1 MFFKL
6 TLSVVALAVLSACGG
21 GSSEGSSITVPPS
34 VSPSDPVPVPVP
46 VPTPPEPV
54 PVPVPVP
61 VPNPVPD
68 NDIADI
74 NTYRLRASQMGT
86 DEGIE
91 YRYGPDALSYGTAVA
106 GNTYSGPRA
115 SKSYQ
120 TLSVQR
126 GEVQKDGIVGN
137 RGCGA
142 NGWCGEY
149 QIGENLFGE
158 PGDYSS
164 SIVNV
169 GYIPDV
175 PPIGFL
181 ESKYWGVA
189 SLQQISVAHNT
200 VAWSPEVS
208 WTTYAGANA
217 DNGSND
223 ENTVRLAGVRSGS
236 PIGTAPIDAKPV
248 ASARGYGR
256 GGWVNN
262 VLTVFSNG
270 WITSA
275 GSNTSHNF
283 LKVKIP
289 DGKTPTGIAI
299 TNSGEF
305 ALVTVWD
312 ATLVKGQVVV
322 IALSDGCQWCETK
335 PESEWD
341 ANWGSAR
348 QAYPGMPGLGNYL
361 KAKVIGLIDLPETM
375 KAPTEISV
383 TTGHRNDD
391 YQVIRN
397 FFNSHMQ
404 NETNRK
410 KYYDGEWTQ
419 AIARTGMAVV
429 ISKSEK
435 RAAFIDL
442 KPLFQYYRN

>member
-236 PIGTAPIDAKPV
+236 PIGTAPIDAK
-248 ASARGYGR
+248 
-256 GGWVNN
+256 
-262 VLTVFSNG
+262 
-270 WITSA
+270 
-275 GSNTSHNF
+275 
-283 LKVKIP
+283 
-289 DGKTPTGIAI
+289 
-299 TNSGEF
+299 
-305 ALVTVWD
+305 
-312 ATLVKGQVVV
+312 
-322 IALSDGCQWCETK
+322 
-335 PESEWD
+335 
-341 ANWGSAR
+341 
-348 QAYPGMPGLGNYL
+348 
-361 KAKVIGLIDLPETM
+361 
-375 KAPTEISV
+375 
-383 TTGHRNDD
+383 RN
-391 YQVIRN
+391 
-397 FFNSHMQ
+397 
-404 NETNRK
+404 
-410 KYYDGEWTQ
+410 
-419 AIARTGMAVV
+419 
-429 ISKSEK
+429 
-435 RAAFIDL
+435 
-442 KPLFQYYRN
+442 